1 MNKKLVGVI
10 AMLIAAVGLAIAV
23 IFMKLIPMHTH
34 LLPQHVAI
42 WRFTIAAPVLWLI
55 LLFRKKPAGNTL
67 KRPWWFLV
75 LGVVYAASNFSAVF
89 AVQRLPSSIYVII
102 FFIYPSL
109 VILYSLLRGS
119 AVPRLVWLGLPL
131 SMVGMLL
138 ASIDFSSAFVVDPLG
153 VLITVVNACSVATY
167 MILSEKVFTN
177 VDDKLAGTAV
187 VFTGAMLSGCIL
199 IPVLGISA
207 PTTPQGW
214 MLLGSLSIFGTLI
227 PILALNYGL
236 SLLTAARGA
245 IIIAGQP
252 VVNILLGM
260 LVFKEKLTFQQ
271 WIGGGLVIL
280 AVILLNRSP
289 DRVSIKGA
297 ARGGK
302 YPAREEKSLLEAGS
316 PKESMGCTGKHL

>member
-1 MNKKLVGVI
+1 MNKKLIGVI
-10 AMLIAAVGLAIAV
+10 AMLIAALGLAIAV

-34 LLPQHVAI
+34 LLARHVAI

-55 LLFRKKPAGNTL
+55 LLFRKKPIGKAL
-67 KRPWWFLV
+67 KRPWRFLV
-75 LGVVYAASNFSAVF
+75 LGCVYAASNFSAIF
-89 AVQRLPSSIYVII
+89 AVQRLPSSIYIII

-109 VILYSLLRGS
+109 VILYSMIRGS

-138 ASIDFSSAFVVDPLG
+138 ASIDFSSTFVVDPIG
-153 VLITVVNACSVATY
+153 VLITVVNAGAVATY
-167 MILSEKVFTN
+167 MILSEKVFAN

-214 MLLGSLSIFGTLI
+214 ALLGSLSIFGTLI
-227 PILALNYGL
+227 PILAMNYGL

-245 IIIAGQP
+245 SIIAGQP

-260 LVFKEKLTFQQ
+260 LVFNEKLTFQQ

-289 DRVSIKGA
+289 DRVPLKRFAPDGIYHTRK
-297 ARGGK
+297 
-302 YPAREEKSLLEAGS
+302 EQSLSEACAS
-316 PKESMGCTGKHL
+316 KESMSYPNKH